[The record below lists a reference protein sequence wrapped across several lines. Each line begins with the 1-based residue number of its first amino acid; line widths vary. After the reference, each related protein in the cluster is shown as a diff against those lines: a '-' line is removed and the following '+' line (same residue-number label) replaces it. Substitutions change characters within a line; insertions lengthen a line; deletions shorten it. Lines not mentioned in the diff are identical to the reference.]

1 MIHGSHTSGRSA
13 SLINDYASLL
23 GEAVLRHRT
32 RTAEHAARIEAELA
46 SRVKS
51 EFIANMSHEL
61 RTPLNTVIGFSKLIS
76 EQERRKLPDAEIV
89 EYANLIRDAAG
100 HLLAVINDILDISK
114 IQSGKFTLENRDVQV
129 DEILVACLASF
140 RLLAQETKVSLQ
152 STISPTLPSI
162 RADGVKLR
170 QIFTNLISN
179 AIKFTPEGGH
189 VVIDARVLPDDRIGI
204 LVSDTGV
211 GMAEQELQIALTPFG
226 QVDGS
231 RTRWREGTGLGLPIA
246 KSLVELHGGELK
258 VTSAKNKGTEI
269 WVLLP
274 PPDQLSVAEA
284 RDRIL
289 GQPAVADEHAS

>member
-1 MIHGSHTSGRSA
+1 MLHGAHTSGRSA

-76 EQERRKLPDAEIV
+76 EQERRKLPDVEIV

-114 IQSGKFTLENRDVQV
+114 IQSGKFTLEKRDVQV
-129 DEILVACLASF
+129 DEVLVACLASF
-140 RLLAQETKVSLQ
+140 RLLAEETKVSLQ

-179 AIKFTPEGGH
+179 AIKFTPEGGQ

-211 GMAEQELQIALTPFG
+211 GMTEQELQIALTPFG

-274 PPDQLSVAEA
+274 PPDQLSIAEA

-289 GQPAVADEHAS
+289 GQPAAADEHVS

>member
-1 MIHGSHTSGRSA
+1 
-13 SLINDYASLL
+13 
-23 GEAVLRHRT
+23 
-32 RTAEHAARIEAELA
+32 
-46 SRVKS
+46 
-51 EFIANMSHEL
+51 
-61 RTPLNTVIGFSKLIS
+61 
-76 EQERRKLPDAEIV
+76 
-89 EYANLIRDAAG
+89 
-100 HLLAVINDILDISK
+100 DILDISK
-114 IQSGKFTLENRDVQV
+114 IQSGKFTLEKRDVQL
-129 DEILVACLASF
+129 DEIQTACLASF
-140 RLLAQETKVSLQ
+140 RLLAEETRVSLE
-152 STISPTLPSI
+152 SNIESVMPSI

-179 AIKFTPEGGH
+179 AIKFTPEGGK
-189 VVIDARVLPDDRIGI
+189 VSVEARELPDGRIGV

-211 GMAEQELQIALTPFG
+211 GMTEQELQIALTPFG

-274 PPDQLSVAEA
+274 PPDLIPITEA

-289 GQPAVADEHAS
+289 GQPMAVADPVSRTTEVRP